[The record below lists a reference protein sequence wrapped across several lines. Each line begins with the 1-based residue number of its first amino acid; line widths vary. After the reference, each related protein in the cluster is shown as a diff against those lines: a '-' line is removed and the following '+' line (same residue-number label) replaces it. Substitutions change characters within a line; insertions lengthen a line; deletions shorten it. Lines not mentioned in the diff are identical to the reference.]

1 MINDLKDLRFLN
13 IINSLI
19 HFIVIHKNYFFLVHV
34 QEITSGN
41 CSDTFSMRIDY
52 RECSVAVF
60 DHNILDIICEIFGI
74 ESNHVIPF
82 HNIADRNTLI
92 DQTGDIKGII
102 R

>member
-1 MINDLKDLRFLN
+1 MVNNLKNLRLLN

-19 HFIVIHKNYFFLVHV
+19 HLIVIYKNNFFLVHV

-41 CSDTFSMRIDY
+41 RSDTLSMRIDN
-52 RECSVAVF
+52 RERSVAVF
-60 DHNILDIICEIFGI
+60 DHNILDIICKILGI
-74 ESNHVIPF
+74 KRNHVIPF

-92 DQTGDIKGII
+92 DQTGDVKSII